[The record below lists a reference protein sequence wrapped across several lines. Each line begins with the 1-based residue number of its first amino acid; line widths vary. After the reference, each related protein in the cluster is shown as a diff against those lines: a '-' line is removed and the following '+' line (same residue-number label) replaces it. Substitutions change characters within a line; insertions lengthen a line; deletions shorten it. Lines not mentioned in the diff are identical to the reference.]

1 MPESAVT
8 MSEHR
13 MMFSDW
19 LNGALDT
26 AIGIIVGAI
35 ITLLTR
41 ASKSDVGKME
51 RRIFDIEKESRSFV
65 TKTEL
70 KEAVSEMK
78 LEVRLGLEPIR
89 ETLAQIQQSMMDRK

>member
-1 MPESAVT
+1 
-8 MSEHR
+8 
-13 MMFSDW
+13 MFSADW
-19 LNGALDT
+19 LGSAIDT
-26 AIGIIVGAI
+26 AVGIVVGAV

-51 RRIFDIEKESRSFV
+51 RRVFDLEKDSRSFV
-65 TKTEL
+65 TKAEL

-89 ETLAQIQQSMMDRK
+89 ETLAQIQAAMMERK